1 MPDYT
6 SAVDVVAAM
15 QDAWDAAA
23 ETEEA
28 VEEVTEEPANYPP
41 PESEEVVVNGEVP
54 TAATGQRCVALFSYE
69 VRKASS
75 INYIMQ
81 IL

>member
-23 ETEEA
+23 ETEEIE
-28 VEEVTEEPANYPP
+28 EEVNEEPANYPP
-41 PESEEVVVNGEVP
+41 PESQEVVVNGEVP
-54 TAATGQRCVALFSYE
+54 SAAPGQRCVALFSYE
-69 VRKASS
+69 VRKGSS
-75 INYIMQ
+75 INYIM
-81 IL
+81 